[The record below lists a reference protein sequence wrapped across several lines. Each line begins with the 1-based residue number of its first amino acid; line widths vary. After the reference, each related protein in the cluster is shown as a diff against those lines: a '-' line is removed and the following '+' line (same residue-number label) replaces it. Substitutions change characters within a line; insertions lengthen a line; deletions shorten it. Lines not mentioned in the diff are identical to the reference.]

1 MVKPKVAVIA
11 NHCLYYYSTNMNF
24 SYLYFQMSILILFS
38 VLVGGRILYLR
49 FKQGINAVSVVRNK
63 GIQRILGITVI
74 TIINSWVA
82 ILLVYIL
89 HPEIDFL
96 SFPLN
101 LVLLNS
107 LPCKIFGISIIC
119 LGLAIYIAAWFALRN
134 TWRIGQDYKHKS
146 DLITNGIYKMSR
158 NPMYLFYNL
167 YFVGSFFVNGAL
179 VFLILAVLLI
189 TNLHY
194 LIIQE
199 EKSLYMTY
207 GIFWEKYSQRT
218 GRYLT
223 WNRLLPMKS
232 TIRED

>member
-1 MVKPKVAVIA
+1 
-11 NHCLYYYSTNMNF
+11 MNF

-49 FKQGINAVSVVRNK
+49 FKKGINAVSIVRNK
-63 GIQRILGITVI
+63 GIQRILGITVV
-74 TIINSWVA
+74 TIINVWVA

-96 SFPLN
+96 PFPLN
-101 LVLLNS
+101 FVLFNS
-107 LPCKIFGISIIC
+107 LPCKILGISIIC
-119 LGLAIYIAAWFALRN
+119 SGLTVYIAAWFALRN
-134 TWRIGQDYKHKS
+134 DWRIGQDYKHES
-146 DLITNGIYKMSR
+146 ALITKGIYGISR
-158 NPMYLFYNL
+158 NPMYLFYDL
-167 YFVGSFFVNGAL
+167 YFVGSFLINGAL

-189 TNLHY
+189 INLHC

-199 EKSLYMTY
+199 EKSLYVTY
-207 GIFWEKYSQRT
+207 GNFFRDYSQRT

-232 TIRED
+232 TRYKD